1 MNKHINIL
9 KQLNILDWNKS
20 SSYKWSDLKYKEQE
34 RIINFR
40 IYKRLKSK

>member
-1 MNKHINIL
+1 MEKHIDIL
-9 KQLNILDWNKS
+9 KLLNILDWNKS
-20 SSYKWSDLKYKEQE
+20 SSYKWSDLKYEDQE